1 MSNSKLKKSA
11 IFFRNYLESQDYL
24 KLLQFDLIQLLESS
38 GFFYGFDYSL
48 KGRYKTPQSIIEKI
62 DRKGY
67 KEMKQ
72 LTDLMGVSIVC
83 RSQED
88 VPKIQHIINDHFKCV
103 EISDYYKHTP
113 KSGYTALHMDIKY
126 KTMPVEIQIKDTLS
140 KIKQKYV
147 HDRIY
152 KSDLENKEM
161 VNAIFVKKIDEIFSK
176 RKITSLDE
184 YLTARDIKKL
194 DKELSHFPQKKR
206 QIVHS
211 VSCEEA
217 VEL

>member
-1 MSNSKLKKSA
+1 MSNNKLKKSA
-11 IFFRNYLESQDYL
+11 LFFRNYLESQDYL
-24 KLLQFDLIQLLESS
+24 KLLQFDLIQLLDSS

-67 KEMKQ
+67 KEIQQ

-83 RSQED
+83 KSQED
-88 VPKIQHIINDHFKCV
+88 VPKIQNIINEHFKCV
-103 EISDYYKHTP
+103 EISDYYTHTP

-126 KTMPVEIQIKDTLS
+126 KKMPVEIQIKDTLS
-140 KIKQKYV
+140 KIKQKYI

-161 VNAIFVKKIDEIFSK
+161 VNAIFVQKIDEIFSN
-176 RKITSLDE
+176 RKISSIDQTLS
-184 YLTARDIKKL
+184 ARDIKKL
-194 DKELSHFPQKKR
+194 DKELSYYPHKKPK
-206 QIVHS
+206 IVAS
-211 VSCEEA
+211 AQFEEA
-217 VEL
+217 IEL